1 MLPSEIPKLPTDPP
15 VIGFPGVWKLLL
27 FYDSLPRTGLHPYL
41 FCLSFYLLYFVLPPF
56 EDNGL
61 PLWVPGGLR
70 QHSEVVLWYLL
81 SVQMMFWWILGE
93 KVVSL
98 SYSSA
103 IFHVF
108 WTWVWASSES
118 FWWTEKPGMLQ
129 PWGHKELDMTQQL
142 NWTDASTVEAPKY
155 IKQILTDTK
164 WEINSNTI
172 TVGDLI
178 HYLQQW
184 IFHPDR
190 KSIGEHWP

>member
-1 MLPSEIPKLPTDPP
+1 MTPS
-15 VIGFPGVWKLLL
+15 PGRVSIATSFVSL
-27 FYDSLPRTGLHPYL
+27 FTFYI
-41 FCLSFYLLYFVLPPF
+41 LS
-56 EDNGL
+56 
-61 PLWVPGGLR
+61 
-70 QHSEVVLWYLL
+70 YLL
-81 SVQMMFWWILGE
+81 SKIMGCLCGCLVASASVQKLFCGICSVFKWYFDESGGGRKWSPCPIPLPSSMYSGPEFEQALRVFDGQR
-93 KVVSL
+93 SL
-98 SYSSA
+98 TCCN
-103 IFHVF
+103 HGV
-108 WTWVWASSES
+108 T
-118 FWWTEKPGMLQ
+118 
-129 PWGHKELDMTQQL
+129 ELDMTEQL